1 MPSSPAQSLQLTGR
15 YLYTQV
21 RTIPDRYFIIHLY
34 VARQDDSVLD
44 ISITNLFKDS
54 KLVTLPL
61 IVAAGEASAVP
72 FCVCRWCMCLRALSL
87 RRHKAAGPWAL
98 S

>member
-61 IVAAGEASAVP
+61 IVAAGEASCRA
-72 FCVCRWCMCLRALSL
+72 CVSVFVCMRARSL
-87 RRHKAAGPWAL
+87 RRHKPAGSWAV

>member
-61 IVAAGEASAVP
+61 IVAAGEASCRA
-72 FCVCRWCMCLRALSL
+72 CVSVFVCMRVRSL
-87 RRHKAAGPWAL
+87 RRHKPAGSWAV